1 MKHRNDLTKTESRKL
16 CLLLLHLAIAV
27 GIVAGAVIASSKKVS
42 DMLGLWWLHQYFPP
56 AFSGNT
62 VLAVFRNTFLSSL
75 LFLLIA
81 MLLGFFAIGQPLAIF
96 LLGYRG
102 VGIGV
107 SVSMMYMTSG
117 MSSMPTLLI
126 LLLPKALALSFT
138 ASLAV
143 RETLRLSG
151 VQFKFLFNDDSADDN
166 MQKVIKLYF
175 IKFIVLTAI
184 TFVIAVLDSL
194 MNYFFMDLY

>member
-1 MKHRNDLTKTESRKL
+1 M
-16 CLLLLHLAIAV
+16 
-27 GIVAGAVIASSKKVS
+27 
-42 DMLGLWWLHQYFPP
+42 
-56 AFSGNT
+56 
-62 VLAVFRNTFLSSL
+62 
-75 LFLLIA
+75 IA